1 MAARLSVRYLAAM
14 SKARSIQF
22 KKQHIIALVAV
33 IAAGIIVGQMVGL
46 WAGLAAAAV
55 VLGANEVIERRLRA

>member
-1 MAARLSVRYLAAM
+1 MTSRLSVRYLAAM
-14 SKARSIQF
+14 TKVRSIPF

-33 IAAGIIVGQMVGL
+33 IVAGIIVGQMVGL

-55 VLGANEVIERRLRA
+55 MLGANERRLRA

>member
-1 MAARLSVRYLAAM
+1 M
-14 SKARSIQF
+14 SNARSIQF

-33 IAAGIIVGQMVGL
+33 IAGGVIVGQIAGL

-55 VLGANEVIERRLRA
+55 VLGANEVIERRLRR

>member
-1 MAARLSVRYLAAM
+1 MRYLAPM

-33 IAAGIIVGQMVGL
+33 IAAGVIVGQVAGL

-55 VLGANEVIERRLRA
+55 VLGINEVIERRSRA

>member
-1 MAARLSVRYLAAM
+1 MDLRLSVRYLAPM

-22 KKQHIIALVAV
+22 KKQHLIALVAV
-33 IAAGIIVGQMVGL
+33 IAAGLIVGKIAGV

-55 VLGANEVIERRLRA
+55 VLGVNEIIERRRRR

>member
-1 MAARLSVRYLAAM
+1 M

-33 IAAGIIVGQMVGL
+33 IAAGIIVCQAVGL
-46 WAGLAAAAV
+46 WAGLAAAAL